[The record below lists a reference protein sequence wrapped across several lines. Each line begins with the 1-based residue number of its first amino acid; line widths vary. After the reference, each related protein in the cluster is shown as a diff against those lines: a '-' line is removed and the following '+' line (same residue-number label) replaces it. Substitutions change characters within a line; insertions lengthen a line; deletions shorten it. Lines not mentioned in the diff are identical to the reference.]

1 MNERKRQSTTAAAS
15 IGSKRKKKGG
25 DSHQP
30 RISDFF
36 SHAKADINPS
46 PAALDEKLL
55 RSSEAAI
62 DSQAIFEG
70 TEDDLRVAIAASL
83 ESHADFRDSAIYKPP
98 LPHCETVSKIDCA
111 LDIAEFSTDELPSYW
126 EKGQPTP
133 YKWLVDAFV
142 IMAATSKRLVKTTT
156 LTNMFRMILRH
167 SCDDLLAVLYLCMS
181 EVGPSYEELELGIG
195 PKILTKAIMNSSD
208 ASKQAIERQRRET
221 GDWGDVAYNLRAR
234 SRFIRPKQLLA
245 RDVFHT
251 LQVMPTM
258 KGAGSEAQ
266 KTEKIVKILK
276 HCEGEEIRFF
286 VRTLVQHL
294 RIGAV
299 RNTILTAL
307 SHAVYLEFELPR
319 AAAKNAFT
327 KEQLTEA
334 EEIVKE
340 AYAQLPNLDIL
351 VPILLDPTIGLY
363 NLREACRCAPG
374 VPIRPMLGKITTGI
388 DEVVQKFS
396 GLAYCADYK
405 YDGERAQIHCDSS
418 GKVSVFSRN
427 LKLSKKWADVHEFIP
442 EIMAESTTSFIIDAE
457 IVAIDDEGKIQPLQ
471 TLMNRQRKNGTL
483 QTLKQ
488 KVYVCAFDLMY
499 LNNQSL
505 IKLDFRARREQL
517 ERAFRPVERKFCFVP
532 QLRSDEMVSPEQL
545 RRFFEQSLVD
555 KAEGLMVKLLDTPP
569 PTKTRVAYSATYEP
583 DKRTDSW
590 LKVKKEYDEG
600 IMDTLD
606 LVPIGAWRGSGRKK
620 DFFSV
625 FLLAAYNK
633 ETEMFETVCRCMTAP
648 ASNSAPGYDDPF
660 LDDVTRRMVAKVDH
674 EVSGSEKQ
682 SGTASKPLIV
692 IERPKSYYLVK
703 ETPHVWLEPTEHDQV
718 WEIKG
723 GAITQ
728 SPVHTAGVT
737 SMANGRG
744 LSLRVPVFLRLRPD
758 KTPEEATS
766 TQEIIDLSVKQLNP
780 GDGLENTFDV
790 DEALASDAIES
801 DDVDTLWSS
810 GTT

>member
-1 MNERKRQSTTAAAS
+1 M
-15 IGSKRKKKGG
+15 
-25 DSHQP
+25 
-30 RISDFF
+30 
-36 SHAKADINPS
+36 
-46 PAALDEKLL
+46 ALY
-55 RSSEAAI
+55 R
-62 DSQAIFEG
+62 
-70 TEDDLRVAIAASL
+70 
-83 ESHADFRDSAIYKPP
+83 
-98 LPHCETVSKIDCA
+98 
-111 LDIAEFSTDELPSYW
+111 
-126 EKGQPTP
+126 
-133 YKWLVDAFV
+133 
-142 IMAATSKRLVKTTT
+142 VKTTT
-156 LTNMFRMILRH
+156 LTNMFRMIIRH
-167 SCDDLLAVLYLCMS
+167 SCDDLLATLYLCMS

-208 ASKQAIERQRRET
+208 ASKQAIERQRREA

-307 SHAVYLEFELPR
+307 SHAVLLEFELPR
-319 AAAKNAFT
+319 AAKNSIS
-327 KEQLTEA
+327 KDQLTEA

-351 VPILLDPTIGLY
+351 IPILLDPTIGLY

-442 EIMAESTTSFIIDAE
+442 EIKAESTTSFIIDAE
-457 IVAIDDEGKIQPLQ
+457 IVAIDDEGRIQPLQ

-517 ERAFRPVERKFCFVP
+517 EKAFRPVERKFCFVP
-532 QLRSDEMVSPEQL
+532 QLCSDEIESPEQL

-555 KAEGLMVKLLDTPP
+555 RAEGLMVKLLDTPP
-569 PTKTRVAYSATYEP
+569 PAKTRVAYSATYEP

-633 ETEMFETVCRCMTAP
+633 ETEMFETVCRCMT
-648 ASNSAPGYDDPF
+648 G
-660 LDDVTRRMVAKVDH
+660 TEDH
-674 EVSGSEKQ
+674 EASGSEKQ
-682 SGTASKPLIV
+682 SGTTSEPLIV

-703 ETPHVWLEPTEHDQV
+703 ETPHVWLEPTEV

-737 SMANGRG
+737 SMTNGRG

-766 TQEIIDLSVKQLNP
+766 TQEVLCCMTICQIVALFMT
-780 GDGLENTFDV
+780 GLF
-790 DEALASDAIES
+790 
-801 DDVDTLWSS
+801 
-810 GTT
+810 